1 MSLLEDNSIMSSRG
15 HTAMSEDPSKR
26 CYPEGLERP
35 DAKLAAQFE
44 RERLE
49 LLEKVRPAGDAL
61 RAMGAREV
69 VLFGSIL
76 RPGFFD
82 RASDIDIL
90 IVDLPE
96 EFTWRALKAV
106 EDATGIWDRCLNLVF
121 NDMAPE
127 SLVEEARRTGVPL

>member
-1 MSLLEDNSIMSSRG
+1 MSAGTDFTTFR
-15 HTAMSEDPSKR
+15 
-26 CYPEGLERP
+26 EGLRRRYLEELE
-35 DAKLAAQFE
+35 AME

-49 LLEKVRPAGDAL
+49 LLEKVRPAGGAL
-61 RAMGAREV
+61 RAMGAKEV